1 MIEAGFGKPA
11 KFIVCKYKGRDF
23 VQLFLGQN
31 NRSAP
36 STRSPLLRYG
46 FSFVCI
52 SLALL
57 LTVWVPAIRSGTPFV
72 FFFLAVALSAWYG
85 GLRAGLFAI
94 VLGIFSVNFWVFPS
108 SAALS
113 TTLAQAIQTV
123 VFLAV
128 AGVIVWLVFVFQ
140 QTQNRLYVERLALQ
154 LTLASI
160 GDAVIVTDLSEKVS
174 WMNDVAA
181 SVTGW
186 SATAAVGRP
195 LTEVFPIVNEQTR
208 APVENPVRCVLEEGK
223 IVGLANHTVL
233 LAKDGVERPIE
244 DSAAPIRDN
253 RGNLSGVVLVF
264 RDVTERRQAELA
276 TARLAQ
282 QVQQEQERLA
292 GLIAN
297 VPGVVWEAWG
307 QPDDQTQRI
316 DFVSDYVES
325 LLGYSKAD
333 WLAVPNFWLSIVHP
347 DDKDAA
353 ARKAAADFKSGEGG
367 VNQFRWLTKDGRALY
382 CEAVASVIKDPT
394 GQPLGMRGITF
405 DRTERKQA
413 EDARALLAET
423 IRQSEQLYRTL
434 VEQAVDGI
442 LLTDDQDNIREANPS
457 ICALLGYRRDEM
469 LGRPLQT
476 LVAEAEQPAEPARWP
491 TSEVGEIVTLERQF
505 RHKDG
510 ALLMLEGKGRRLD
523 DGRSLFLLRDITARK
538 RAERNQHFLS
548 ELDAQINRL
557 ADPEE
562 IRWTA
567 VEALGVHLDATR
579 STLNEVDPDTLRVS
593 ITHPWHRAGQPSLIG
608 QYALPDLVLPA
619 FLARCQRGYSV
630 VIQDTATDPYSA
642 DLYATGYARMGIG
655 ALITVP
661 CLTEGRWVALL
672 SVNSDRPRVWQADE
686 VALVETVAAR
696 VWPAIIKAR
705 AEQTL
710 RKNEAQLRLIIDH
723 MPGLIAYVDRA
734 ERYTFVNATYA
745 SWFRRPQ
752 AQIEGHTIQEVL
764 DDASYQQR
772 QPYLATTFA
781 GQPVTFE
788 DTTTYPDGIAR
799 TVLTTYV
806 PHVVAAGHVN
816 GFYVFVTDITERK
829 QAEEVLV
836 RYQLLSERA
845 RDIILYIGQD
855 ARIIEANGA
864 AVAAYGYD
872 RATLLTM
879 HIYDLR
885 DSATVVAVAGQMAQA
900 DSGGILF
907 ETRHR
912 RKDGTTFPVE
922 VSSIGADISG
932 ERVLISIVRDI
943 TERKQAEANLRESEE
958 RFRATFDQAAVGM
971 AQISPNGR
979 YMRVN
984 ERLCEI
990 TGYSQAEL
998 LQKTYQA
1005 ITHPDD
1011 LAADVAQTER
1021 LLAGEISSYTIEKR
1035 YLHKDGSSIW
1045 TTMARSAVR
1054 DAAGVVQYGVALIED
1069 ISARKVAEARLHFLA
1084 EAGAVLTTSLDY
1096 ALTLQQVA
1104 DLMVLHLA
1112 DWCAVDIVGANGTLE
1127 LAAVAHVDPTKVQW
1141 ARSLREQSPPDMDA
1155 PYGLPNVVRTGVAE
1169 FYPEISEELIL
1180 RSEPDDEQ
1188 LAIIRQV
1195 GFKSVI
1201 IVPLQARGQ
1210 VLGGL
1215 TLVWSDSD
1223 RHYTQSDL
1231 HFAEEVARRAALA
1244 VDNARLYQDARQA
1257 EGQLRQ
1263 LNETLESRV
1272 AERTAELRRS
1282 NEELDR
1288 FAYVASH
1295 DLKSPLRAIDHL
1307 SSWIV
1312 QDAAEQLPS
1321 ASQEH
1326 LSKLRGRVKRME
1338 KLLDDLLAYSR
1349 ADRFKYPKQKVDTA
1363 TLVADVAQLVTPVEG
1378 FTVTAQAPMPVLL
1391 TERVPLELVLRNLI
1405 DNAIKHHHRI
1415 EGEVW
1420 VAARDLGGWIE
1431 FSVTDN
1437 GPGIDEQ
1444 FSARIFQ
1451 MFQTLK
1457 PRDQVEGSGMGLA
1470 IVKKVVES
1478 RGGTLHVES
1487 TPGHGAT
1494 FRFTW
1499 PKV

>member
-1 MIEAGFGKPA
+1 MIEAGFGKLA
-11 KFIVCKYKGRDF
+11 KFIVYRFKGRDF

-36 STRSPLLRYG
+36 PPKRASLLRYG
-46 FSFVCI
+46 FTLITI

-57 LTVWVPAIRSGTPFV
+57 LTLGAPVIRSGTPFIL
-72 FFFLAVALSAWYG
+72 FFLAVPLSAWYG
-85 GLRAGLFAI
+85 GWRAGLFAVALSI
-94 VLGIFSVNFWVFPS
+94 LSVNLWVFPS
-108 SAALS
+108 SALFPNF
-113 TTLAQAIQTV
+113 AQLTQTI
-123 VFLAV
+123 VFLIV
-128 AGVIVWLVFVFQ
+128 AGTIVWLVSALQ
-140 QTQNRLYVERLALQ
+140 RAQSRLYVERLALH

-186 SATAAVGRP
+186 SATEAVGHP
-195 LTEVFPIVNEQTR
+195 LTEVFPIVNEQTH
-208 APVENPVRCVLEEGK
+208 APVENPVRRVLAEGK

-233 LAKDGVERPIE
+233 LARDGVARPIE

-253 RGNLSGVVLVF
+253 VGNLSGVVLIF
-264 RDVTERRQAELA
+264 RDITERRQAELA

-282 QVQQEQERLA
+282 QVKQEQERLA

-307 QPDDQTQRI
+307 QPDDQAQRI

-325 LLGYSKAD
+325 LLGYSKAE

-347 DDKDAA
+347 DDREAA
-353 ARKAAADFKSGEGG
+353 AHKAAADFNSGEGG

-382 CEAVASVIKDPT
+382 CEAVASVIKDAA

-405 DRTERKQA
+405 DRTARKQA
-413 EDARALLAET
+413 EDARALLTET

-434 VEQAVDGI
+434 VEQAADGI
-442 LLTDDQDNIREANPS
+442 VLTDRQDNILEANPS
-457 ICALLGYRRDEM
+457 ICTMLGYRRDEM
-469 LGRPLQT
+469 LGLNIQSLIDQAELPTAMRRLQ
-476 LVAEAEQPAEPARWP
+476 ERG
-491 TSEVGEIVTLERQF
+491 VGEIVTLEGQF
-505 RHKDG
+505 RHQDG
-510 ALLMLEGKGRRLD
+510 TLLMLEGKVRQLD
-523 DGRSLFLLRDITARK
+523 DGRSLIILRDITVRK
-538 RAERNQHFLS
+538 RVERNQQFLS
-548 ELDAQINRL
+548 EIEAQINRL
-557 ADPEE
+557 ADPDE

-567 VEALGVHLDATR
+567 VQALGVHLGVAR
-579 STLNEVDPDTLRVS
+579 STLNEVDPDTLHVT
-593 ITHPWHRAGQPSLIG
+593 ITRPWHQAGQPSLVGRYI
-608 QYALPDLVLPA
+608 LPDLVTPA
-619 FLARCQRGYSV
+619 FLARCQRGYTV
-630 VIQDTATDPYSA
+630 VIHDTATDPYSA

-655 ALITVP
+655 GLITVP

-672 SVNSDRPRVWQADE
+672 SVNSDTPRTWQADE
-686 VALVETVAAR
+686 VALVEAVAAR
-696 VWPAIIKAR
+696 VWPAIVKAR
-705 AEQTL
+705 AEQAL
-710 RKNEAQLRLIIDH
+710 RKSEAQLRLIIDH
-723 MPGLIAYVDRA
+723 MPGLIAYVDRT
-734 ERYTFVNATYA
+734 ERYVFVNATYT
-745 SWFRRPQ
+745 SWFSRPQ
-752 AQIEGHTIQEVL
+752 EQIEGHTIQEVL
-764 DDASYQQR
+764 DDASYHQR
-772 QPYLATTFA
+772 QAYLATALA

-788 DTTTYPDGIAR
+788 ATSTYPDGIAR

-806 PHVVAAGHVN
+806 PQIAVEGQVN

-829 QAEEVLV
+829 QAEEVLA

-845 RDIILYIGQD
+845 RDIILYIGPD

-872 RATLLTM
+872 RATLLGM
-879 HIYDLR
+879 HIHDLR
-885 DSATVVAVAGQMAQA
+885 DPATIVTVAMQIAQA

-907 ETRHR
+907 ETNHR

-932 ERVLISIVRDI
+932 ERVLLSIIRDI
-943 TERKQAEANLRESEE
+943 TERKQAEVDLRESEE

-971 AQISPNGR
+971 AQISPDGH
-979 YMRVN
+979 YVRVN

-990 TGYSQAEL
+990 LGYSRIEL
-998 LQKTYQA
+998 LQKTYKA

-1011 LAADVAQTER
+1011 LAADVVQTER
-1021 LLAGEISSYTIEKR
+1021 LLAGEITSYTLEKR
-1035 YLHKDGSSIW
+1035 YVHKNGDSIW
-1045 TTMARSAVR
+1045 TTMTRSAVR
-1054 DAAGVVQYGVALIED
+1054 NAAGVVQYGVAVIED
-1069 ISARKVAEARLHFLA
+1069 ISARKAAEARLHFLA
-1084 EAGAVLTTSLDY
+1084 EASAVLTASLDY
-1096 ALTLQQVA
+1096 AITLQRVA

-1112 DWCAVDIVGANGTLE
+1112 DWCAVDIVGADGALE

-1141 ARSLREQSPPDMDA
+1141 ARSLREQSPPDMNA
-1155 PYGLPNVVRTGVAE
+1155 AYGLPNVVRTGVAE

-1180 RSEPDDEQ
+1180 RSEPDDEE

-1215 TLVWSDSD
+1215 TLVWADSD

-1231 HFAEEVARRAALA
+1231 HFAEEVAHRAALA
-1244 VDNARLYQDARQA
+1244 VDNVRLYQEARQA
-1257 EGQLRQ
+1257 EAQLRQ
-1263 LNETLESRV
+1263 LNETLELRV
-1272 AERTAELRRS
+1272 AERTAELRQS
-1282 NEELDR
+1282 NEDLDR

-1307 SSWIV
+1307 SNWIM
-1312 QDAAEQLPS
+1312 QDAAEQLPA

-1326 LSKLRGRVKRME
+1326 LVKLRGRVKRME
-1338 KLLDDLLAYSR
+1338 RLLDDLLAYSR
-1349 ADRFKYPKQKVDTA
+1349 ADRFKYAKQKVDTA
-1363 TLVADVAQLVTPVEG
+1363 VIVADVAQLVTPIEG

-1405 DNAIKHHHRI
+1405 DNAIKHHNRA
-1415 EGEVW
+1415 EGQVW
-1420 VAARDLGGWIE
+1420 VTARDLGSIIE
-1431 FSVTDN
+1431 FSVRDD
-1437 GPGIDEQ
+1437 GPGIDKQ
-1444 FSARIFQ
+1444 FSERIFQ
-1451 MFQTLK
+1451 MFQTLR

-1487 TPGHGAT
+1487 TPGRGAT

-1499 PKV
+1499 PKT

>member
-1 MIEAGFGKPA
+1 MIEADFGKLA
-11 KFIVCKYKGRDF
+11 KFIVCRYKGRDF
-23 VQLFLGQN
+23 VQLFLDQSNG
-31 NRSAP
+31 SAP
-36 STRSPLLRYG
+36 SPKRAPLLRYG
-46 FSFVCI
+46 FTLITI

-57 LTVWVPAIRSGTPFV
+57 LTLGVPAIRSGTPFV

-85 GLRAGLFAI
+85 GLRAGLFSI
-94 VLGIFSVNFWVFPS
+94 VLGIFSVNFWVFPP

-140 QTQNRLYVERLALQ
+140 QTQNRLYVERLALH

-186 SATAAVGRP
+186 SAAEAVGHP
-195 LTEVFPIVNEQTR
+195 LTEVFPIVNEQTQ
-208 APVENPVRCVLEEGK
+208 APVENPVRRVLEEGK

-233 LAKDGVERPIE
+233 LARDGVARPIE
-244 DSAAPIRDN
+244 DSAAPIRDKG
-253 RGNLSGVVLVF
+253 GNLSGVVLIF

-292 GLIAN
+292 GLIAD

-307 QPDDQTQRI
+307 QPDAQTQRI

-325 LLGYSKAD
+325 LLGYSKAE

-347 DDKDAA
+347 DDKAAA
-353 ARKAAADFKSGEGG
+353 ARKAAADFNSGEGG
-367 VNQFRWLTKDGRALY
+367 VNQFRWLTKDGQALY
-382 CEAVASVIKDPT
+382 CEAVASVIKDAA

-405 DRTERKQA
+405 DRTA
-413 EDARALLAET
+413 
-423 IRQSEQLYRTL
+423 
-434 VEQAVDGI
+434 
-442 LLTDDQDNIREANPS
+442 
-457 ICALLGYRRDEM
+457 
-469 LGRPLQT
+469 
-476 LVAEAEQPAEPARWP
+476 
-491 TSEVGEIVTLERQF
+491 
-505 RHKDG
+505 H
-510 ALLMLEGKGRRLD
+510 
-523 DGRSLFLLRDITARK
+523 
-538 RAERNQHFLS
+538 
-548 ELDAQINRL
+548 
-557 ADPEE
+557 
-562 IRWTA
+562 
-567 VEALGVHLDATR
+567 
-579 STLNEVDPDTLRVS
+579 
-593 ITHPWHRAGQPSLIG
+593 
-608 QYALPDLVLPA
+608 
-619 FLARCQRGYSV
+619 
-630 VIQDTATDPYSA
+630 
-642 DLYATGYARMGIG
+642 
-655 ALITVP
+655 
-661 CLTEGRWVALL
+661 
-672 SVNSDRPRVWQADE
+672 
-686 VALVETVAAR
+686 
-696 VWPAIIKAR
+696 
-705 AEQTL
+705 
-710 RKNEAQLRLIIDH
+710 
-723 MPGLIAYVDRA
+723 
-734 ERYTFVNATYA
+734 
-745 SWFRRPQ
+745 
-752 AQIEGHTIQEVL
+752 
-764 DDASYQQR
+764 
-772 QPYLATTFA
+772 
-781 GQPVTFE
+781 
-788 DTTTYPDGIAR
+788 
-799 TVLTTYV
+799 
-806 PHVVAAGHVN
+806 
-816 GFYVFVTDITERK
+816 K

-879 HIYDLR
+879 HVYDLR
-885 DSATVVAVAGQMAQA
+885 DPATVVAVATQMAQA
-900 DSGGILF
+900 DTGGILF

-932 ERVLISIVRDI
+932 ERVLLSIIRDI
-943 TERKQAEANLRESEE
+943 TERKQAEVDLRESEE

-971 AQISPNGR
+971 AQISPDGH
-979 YMRVN
+979 YVRVN

-990 TGYSQAEL
+990 IGYSRAEL

-1021 LLAGEISSYTIEKR
+1021 LLAGEITSYRLEKR
-1035 YLHKDGSSIW
+1035 YLHKNEDSIW
-1045 TTMARSAVR
+1045 TTMTRSAVR
-1054 DAAGVVQYGVALIED
+1054 NAAGVVQYGVAVIED
-1069 ISARKVAEARLHFLA
+1069 ISARKAAEARLHFLA
-1084 EAGAVLTTSLDY
+1084 EASAVLTASLDY
-1096 ALTLQQVA
+1096 AITLQRVA

-1112 DWCAVDIVGANGTLE
+1112 DWCAVDIVGADGALE

-1141 ARSLREQSPPDMDA
+1141 ARALREQSPPDMNA
-1155 PYGLPNVVRTGVAE
+1155 AYGLPNVVRTGVAE

-1180 RSEPDDEQ
+1180 RSEPDDEE

-1215 TLVWSDSD
+1215 TLVWSNSD
-1223 RHYTQSDL
+1223 RHYTQADL
-1231 HFAEEVARRAALA
+1231 HFAEEVAHRAALA
-1244 VDNARLYQDARQA
+1244 VDNVRLYQEARQA
-1257 EGQLRQ
+1257 EAQLRQ
-1263 LNETLESRV
+1263 LNETLELRV
-1272 AERTAELRRS
+1272 AERTAELRQS
-1282 NEELDR
+1282 NEDLDR

-1307 SSWIV
+1307 SNWIV
-1312 QDAAEQLPS
+1312 QDAAEQLPA

-1326 LSKLRGRVKRME
+1326 LGKLRGRVKRME
-1338 KLLDDLLAYSR
+1338 RLLDDLLAYSR
-1349 ADRFKYPKQKVDTA
+1349 ADRFKYAKQNVDTA
-1363 TLVADVAQLVTPVEG
+1363 ALVDDVAQLVTPIEG
-1378 FTVTAQAPMPVLL
+1378 FSVITQAPMPILL

-1405 DNAIKHHHRI
+1405 DNAIKHHHRA
-1415 EGEVW
+1415 EGQVW
-1420 VAARDLGGWIE
+1420 VTARDLGRMVE
-1431 FSVTDN
+1431 FSVRDD
-1437 GPGIDEQ
+1437 GPGMDEK
-1444 FSARIFQ
+1444 FSDRIFQ
-1451 MFQTLK
+1451 MFQTLR

-1487 TPGHGAT
+1487 TPGRGAT

-1499 PKV
+1499 PKT